1 VAEPYNILIADDNDD
16 DVSFL
21 LLGFADIQVPV
32 APTRVRDGHSVL
44 ELLNGDRHF
53 HLVVLDYHL
62 PKKNGEE
69 IIRSLPSNG
78 RLPQIVVLSSSLSSE
93 QHRKLWAAGVRKVIE
108 KPPDLT
114 GFALLA
120 ASLVTIIANH
130 SPSVSPPGAPNS

>member
-1 VAEPYNILIADDNDD
+1 MAEPYSILIADDNDD

-21 LLGFADIQVPV
+21 LLGFADIQVPI
-32 APTRVRDGHSVL
+32 APTHVRDGHSVL

-53 HLVVLDYHL
+53 NLVVLDYYL

-69 IIRSLPSNG
+69 IIRTLLSRG

-108 KPPDLT
+108 KPPDLG
-114 GFALLA
+114 GFAVLA
-120 ASLVTIIANH
+120 ARLVSIIAND
-130 SPSVSPPGAPNS
+130 SSSVRPPPDLDS